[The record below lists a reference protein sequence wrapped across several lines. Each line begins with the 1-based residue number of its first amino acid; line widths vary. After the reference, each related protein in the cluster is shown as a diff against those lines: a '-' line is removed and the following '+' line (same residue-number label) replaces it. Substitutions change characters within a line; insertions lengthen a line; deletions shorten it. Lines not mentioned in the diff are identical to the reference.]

1 MEVPSVQ
8 FWSTCV
14 KTGVVTHM
22 STGAGDDV
30 LNLRMACL
38 GEAPADGS
46 RTVLFCAAQN
56 KPKAPI
62 CILREG
68 SCENQALELKFPGS
82 TKISFSLGGT
92 NPSPVHL
99 SGFIEPLI
107 EMSFGDD
114 EPNAPTEEV
123 ASSKPVAEII
133 KEEQIQVGSKRAAP
147 KASEQDEPPKKK
159 MKDQHKEQEEEKK
172 QEEVVVED
180 ANVSQQPPAEKVETV
195 KESAEEG
202 TQSSQMS
209 TPGSQ
214 KKKKGKKKKKRKKF
228 TFDDKGL
235 GVRVTKQ
242 GKGPAARKGD
252 TVRVRYIGQLEDDTI
267 FDKNLG
273 EGLVVK
279 LGAGDVI
286 KGWDLGLQG
295 IKVHEK
301 RKMII
306 PSKLA
311 YGEEGDGK
319 IPANSELWFTL
330 ECIELVKA

>member
-8 FWSTCV
+8 FWSACV
-14 KTGVVTHM
+14 KTGAVTHM

-46 RTVLFCAAQN
+46 RTVLFCAAEN

-68 SCENQALELKFPGS
+68 SCENQAMELKFPGS

-114 EPNAPTEEV
+114 EPNTATE
-123 ASSKPVAEII
+123 SSKPAAEIVM
-133 KEEQIQVGSKRAAP
+133 EEQIQVGSKRAAP

-159 MKDQHKEQEEEKK
+159 MKEQPKEQEEEKK
-172 QEEVVVED
+172 VEEDAVVVES
-180 ANVSQQPPAEKVETV
+180 ANISQQPPAEKLETV
-195 KESAEEG
+195 KKSVEEG
-202 TQSSQMS
+202 SQKSQMS

-214 KKKKGKKKKKRKKF
+214 KKKKGKKQKKRKKF
-228 TFDDKGL
+228 TFNNGL

-242 GKGPAARKGD
+242 GKGPAAGKGD

-273 EGLVVK
+273 EGLVIQ
-279 LGAGDVI
+279 LGKGDVI
-286 KGWDLGLQG
+286 KGLDLGLQG
-295 IKVHEK
+295 IKAHEK

-311 YGEEGDGK
+311 YGEEGDEK
-319 IPANSELWFTL
+319 IPANAELWFTL
-330 ECIELVKA
+330 ECLELIKA